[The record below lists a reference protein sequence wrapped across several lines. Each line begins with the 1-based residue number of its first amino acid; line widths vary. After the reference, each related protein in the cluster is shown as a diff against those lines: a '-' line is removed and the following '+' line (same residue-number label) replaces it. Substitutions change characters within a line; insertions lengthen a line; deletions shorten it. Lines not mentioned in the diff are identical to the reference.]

1 MTPRKVTR
9 ETAYLLCGILLFF
22 ACCFGAGAADT
33 AAEPLKLSP
42 DEIVH
47 GLYQLKISPEKL
59 AEEKE
64 RSVYFRDGLSELPPA
79 ERLYTLAEV
88 YNDDAVSE
96 YFSRKI
102 TENTVNGWGIN
113 RYGYIL
119 ILLEESAVL
128 EIEEI
133 IAGFDQITEA
143 YGVLPVMIHTGRFEV
158 STHPVIQNFVT
169 AETDGITIQKPVY
182 SGNLP
187 PMSETAEETIRNTLY
202 PYVLFLFTVL
212 SVSGILLFSR
222 RKNPEENADSTPAK
236 ILSYLQNHPPASQKK
251 ITKEVGVSRGSV
263 RYQIHRLVREG
274 KIFSAEILGR
284 KFYSVSPIAEDK
296 TIQSLISLFDDET
309 DTKICLALFNE
320 GEMSRADIA
329 EKTEMS
335 LDAVYYHLS
344 RMGED
349 VAEKRIEKGTAY
361 YRLTEKAKEWAAAL
375 NIH

>member
-42 DEIVH
+42 EEIVH

-119 ILLEESAVL
+119 ILLGESAVL

-133 IAGFDQITEA
+133 IAGFDQITKA
-143 YGVLPVMIHTGRFEV
+143 YGVLPVMIHTGRIEV

-169 AETDGITIQKPVY
+169 ACTWPNGPASRCASPTATTRICETAKPV
-182 SGNLP
+182 S
-187 PMSETAEETIRNTLY
+187 
-202 PYVLFLFTVL
+202 
-212 SVSGILLFSR
+212 
-222 RKNPEENADSTPAK
+222 
-236 ILSYLQNHPPASQKK
+236 
-251 ITKEVGVSRGSV
+251 
-263 RYQIHRLVREG
+263 
-274 KIFSAEILGR
+274 
-284 KFYSVSPIAEDK
+284 
-296 TIQSLISLFDDET
+296 
-309 DTKICLALFNE
+309 
-320 GEMSRADIA
+320 
-329 EKTEMS
+329 
-335 LDAVYYHLS
+335 
-344 RMGED
+344 
-349 VAEKRIEKGTAY
+349 
-361 YRLTEKAKEWAAAL
+361 
-375 NIH
+375 